1 MAANHLES
9 DPAQGQLPAT
19 RHHDV
24 VPHATAA
31 LSHDR
36 SGPVYE
42 VRASGSRI
50 FESTDNL
57 LSRARMQWQFGDWR
71 SLSALDLLAIEHHP
85 GRAELALLSG
95 CAALQVG
102 QRDAA
107 KRFLA
112 AAESWGCH
120 PELMAR
126 LLVAGVANSLG
137 RYHALK
143 GNSQTSEAYFLE
155 ASSGLGGDPLLAA
168 RARQQQELLSLQPA
182 LEPEAISLGSL
193 PVLTSVVS
201 GNGPSPLSN
210 SPVGPAAF
218 PVTEA
223 EGNAFVPGIRSYAQ
237 NFEDVM
243 LWRALKHVENGFYID
258 VGAQHP
264 IVDSVSKAFYERG
277 WRGIHVEAIPAYA
290 KLLRADRPDE
300 IVIEAALSSQYEP
313 LRFFEIPLTGMST
326 GDSDIALN
334 HKNQGYPV
342 RETVV
347 PTLTLSDVFALV
359 SGRTVHW
366 LKIDVEGM
374 EQTVLEG
381 WGANKA
387 RPWIVVVE
395 STYPN
400 KQIETHSKWEG
411 RLLSL
416 GYEFAYRDGLSR
428 FYVHQTASSLRH
440 KLTLPPNVFDGFS
453 RTNTV

>member
-1 MAANHLES
+1 MSANHLES

-19 RHHDV
+19 RRQDV
-24 VPHATAA
+24 VPHGAA
-31 LSHDR
+31 GAPHDR

-42 VRASGSRI
+42 VRASASRI

-71 SLSALDLLAIEHHP
+71 SLLALDLLAIEHHP
-85 GRAELALLSG
+85 ARAELALLSG

-107 KRFLA
+107 KRFLS

-126 LLVAGVANSLG
+126 LLLAGVANSLG

-143 GNSQTSEAYFLE
+143 GNSEASEAYFLE
-155 ASSGLGGDPLLAA
+155 AASGLGGDPLLAA
-168 RARQQQELLSLQPA
+168 RARQQQELQ
-182 LEPEAISLGSL
+182 SL
-193 PVLTSVVS
+193 PAARPQTLASSVSCHLLTLPSRETADA
-201 GNGPSPLSN
+201 PSP
-210 SPVGPAAF
+210 VFDGP
-218 PVTEA
+218 PETQPSEA
-223 EGNAFVPGIRSYAQ
+223 ETTSTIPGIRSYAQ

-243 LWRALKHVENGFYID
+243 LWRALAHVENGFYID

-290 KLLRADRPDE
+290 KQLRADRPDE
-300 IVIEAALSSQYEP
+300 IVVEAALSSQYEP

-326 GDSDIALN
+326 GDPDIALHHQN
-334 HKNQGYPV
+334 KGYPV

-347 PTLTLSDVFALV
+347 PTLTLSDVFAL
-359 SGRTVHW
+359 SAGRTVHW

-374 EQTVLEG
+374 EQSVIEG
-381 WGANKA
+381 WGSHKA

-400 KQIETHSKWEG
+400 TQIETQSKWEG

-428 FYVHQTASSLRH
+428 FYVHQTAASLRH
-440 KLTLPPNVFDGFS
+440 KLELPPNVFDGFS
-453 RTNTV
+453 RANTL